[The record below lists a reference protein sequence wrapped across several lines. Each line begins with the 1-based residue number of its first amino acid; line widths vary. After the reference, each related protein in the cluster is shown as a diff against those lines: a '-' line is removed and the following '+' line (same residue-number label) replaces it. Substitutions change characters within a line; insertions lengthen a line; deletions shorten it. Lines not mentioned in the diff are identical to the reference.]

1 MQLLSNNSLK
11 YTINVTGLASTDALT
26 VAHIH
31 TGDVINNGGVILGLN
46 PTFAGATSAG
56 TILNLK
62 TSFIDSLKN
71 DANELYFNV
80 HSMQVAS
87 GLVRGQL
94 NTKIEMAADMVLS
107 GTNEVPALIT
117 TATDIALFRLIANKK
132 LYSKITVTAL
142 EPDHALVTFHIH
154 KAATGVNG
162 PIFVGVYANAAES
175 ANVKVITVDDIQ
187 FISLKADAI
196 YVNVH
201 STSKPSG
208 ILRGKLEKMVSSIKE
223 YLSEKI
229 ILSKK
234 SHSQV
239 AFFSSVAIQQCH
251 VHD

>member
-26 VAHIH
+26 VALIH

-94 NTKIEMAADMVLS
+94 NTIL
-107 GTNEVPALIT
+107 
-117 TATDIALFRLIANKK
+117 K
-132 LYSKITVTAL
+132 LQRIW
-142 EPDHALVTFHIH
+142 
-154 KAATGVNG
+154 
-162 PIFVGVYANAAES
+162 
-175 ANVKVITVDDIQ
+175 
-187 FISLKADAI
+187 
-196 YVNVH
+196 
-201 STSKPSG
+201 
-208 ILRGKLEKMVSSIKE
+208 
-223 YLSEKI
+223 
-229 ILSKK
+229 
-234 SHSQV
+234 
-239 AFFSSVAIQQCH
+239 C
-251 VHD
+251 

>member
-1 MQLLSNNSLK
+1 MRLTLLVS
-11 YTINVTGLASTDALT
+11 
-26 VAHIH
+26 
-31 TGDVINNGGVILGLN
+31 
-46 PTFAGATSAG
+46 GATSAG

-117 TATDIALFRLIANKK
+117 TASGIALMRLTANKK
-132 LYSKITVTAL
+132 LYSKITVTVL
-142 EPDHALVTFHIH
+142 EPGDALVAFHIH

-162 PIFVGVYANAAES
+162 SIIVGVYANAAES

-187 FISLKADAI
+187 FAFLKADTI
-196 YVNVH
+196 YINVH
-201 STSKPSG
+201 STSKP
-208 ILRGKLEKMVSSIKE
+208 
-223 YLSEKI
+223 
-229 ILSKK
+229 
-234 SHSQV
+234 
-239 AFFSSVAIQQCH
+239 
-251 VHD
+251 